1 MIFSRARFPRVPP
14 RPQRGFSLIE
24 LVAAF
29 LIFAVGFGVLMQILS
44 SSIRNTRQ
52 AAEYTQAALWAQ
64 SKLDTVGFGEKFKE
78 GSERG
83 RFDDVYRWELQ
94 VSKYQPS
101 DSKLAT
107 GLEQIAPVDLYECDL
122 TVSWGQQRNSHN
134 ARFVTLRAAV
144 PDAGQVGGQRS
155 SGPRSSSAMSGT
167 QQSPTGRTP

>member
-44 SSIRNTRQ
+44 SSIRNTRN

-64 SKLDTVGFGEKFKE
+64 SKLDTVGFGEKLKE

-83 RFDDVYRWELQ
+83 RFDEDYRWELQ
-94 VSKYQPS
+94 ISKYEVI
-101 DSKLAT
+101 DSKLAA
-107 GLEQIAPVDLYECDL
+107 GIEQVAPVDLYQCDL
-122 TVSWGQQRNSHN
+122 TVSWGQQRNSRN
-134 ARFVTLRAAV
+134 ARFVTLRATV
-144 PDAGQVGGQRS
+144 PDAGQAGAQRRTA
-155 SGPRSSSAMSGT
+155 RSSSAMPTAPQSSSGK
-167 QQSPTGRTP
+167 TP